1 MLQTVIQRPADA
13 YVRRRTGAAAVELA
27 ILLPFLGLMFAAAVD
42 FARIFYATQTLE
54 TCAYAG
60 ALYASGTAWTNSS
73 SVDAVQAAK
82 NAACADGTML
92 SPPVQ
97 PESVTVSLDKST
109 ASVSVD
115 YDFPLL
121 TPILGL
127 SQSVHLRRTVTLNLA
142 PVPGS

>member
-1 MLQTVIQRPADA
+1 
-13 YVRRRTGAAAVELA
+13 VELA
-27 ILLPFLGLMFAAAVD
+27 IMLPFLGLMFAAAVD

-60 ALYASGTAWTNSS
+60 ALYASGTAWTATS
-73 SVDAVQAAK
+73 SVGVVQSAK
-82 NAACADGTML
+82 NAACADGTTL

-109 ASVSVD
+109 ATVSVD
-115 YDFPLL
+115 YDFSLL